1 MLSTDL
7 ILVFIVSIGFRSYW
21 SDSSSFSTLNFVDT
35 SIMAQRYTEDEWADV
50 MDQLKRLTEDK
61 VKMLRPLFA
70 LAELCYIGG
79 DAITLPGTLLCHARI
94 ETDAVLETG
103 DDGWLLRR
111 G

>member
-50 MDQLKRLTEDK
+50 MAQLKRLTEDK
-61 VKMLRPLFA
+61 V
-70 LAELCYIGG
+70 
-79 DAITLPGTLLCHARI
+79 
-94 ETDAVLETG
+94 
-103 DDGWLLRR
+103 
-111 G
+111 

>member
-50 MDQLKRLTEDK
+50 MAQLKRLTEDK
-61 VKMLRPLFA
+61 VKMLRPLS
-70 LAELCYIGG
+70 
-79 DAITLPGTLLCHARI
+79 GTLLCHARI